1 MNQTDR
7 HIQIVL
13 VLLVLVLLVLVMT
26 FIKEY
31 EGVKKLET
39 LGPHDVFANILN
51 HRGPFTANDVQLIQG
66 WMTFD
71 YVNKI
76 FGLPSNE
83 LEMSLNIT
91 DVSYPRE
98 TLARYAERH
107 RVNTAAFVD
116 EVQNAVRGFLTKT
129 Q

>member
-1 MNQTDR
+1 MNQTNR
-7 HIQIVL
+7 HIKIVL
-13 VLLVLVLLVLVMT
+13 ILLVLILLVLVMT

-39 LGPHDVFANILN
+39 LGPHETFANILN
-51 HRGPFTANDVQLIQG
+51 HRGPFTVNDVPLIQG

-76 FGLPSNE
+76 FGLSSNY
-83 LEMSLNIT
+83 LETTLGIT
-91 DVSYPRE
+91 DTSYPRE
-98 TLARYAERH
+98 TLFRYAERH
-107 RVNTAAFVD
+107 HVNTAVFVD
-116 EVQNAVRGFLTKT
+116 EVQNAVREFLTRT